1 MASVGHVMDLPKE
14 TLGIDIDTFTPKY
27 EIYPDKKKIIAGL
40 KTVLK
45 NNPNINVYIASD
57 GDREGEFIGYSL
69 VQLLN
74 LNSYHR
80 IIFHE
85 ITKEAITKAISEK
98 TDHLNNNLIC
108 AQMCRRM
115 IDRCIGYPVSK
126 ELSSKIKGAYAAG
139 RVQSTIVKMIYD
151 KCKER
156 DDFIANIQN
165 NKSTITSNMTC
176 TAIFLIEGHAINC
189 NMYCHNWQVKC
200 NERIMMHTLNV
211 FKEIKPNPHIEN
223 INERNTLTWPNN
235 PFITSTLQQD
245 AYYKYKYSPDKTMII
260 VQHLY
265 ERGHITYM
273 RTDSPNLSND
283 ILYQTKNYIVNTYG
297 EHYHNY
303 KQYKAKGNAQEAH
316 EAIRPTHINVTN
328 IEGASD
334 EENNIYDL
342 IWKRTVA
349 SQMIPCITKN
359 TDITI
364 KYAAEIVFSEVSTHL
379 PHFVGTIS
387 VVTEPGFKILYD
399 IERNDEDVSNEE
411 LNENV
416 TLNIKLDSKVSFKEM
431 TAKGQI
437 PAIPT
442 LYNQPSIIKTLE
454 KYGIGRPST
463 FATLLKKIIEYKYVT
478 ISFIKGFEITVSEFK
493 LSKNY
498 ITNKVRKSIIGG
510 EKQKYIITDLGKEAT
525 LYLMQH
531 YPSLMNYKFTSDM
544 ELKLDQ
550 IAEGKLHYINVIRE
564 FNQVTNIKLN
574 SKKVI

>member
-1 MASVGHVMDLPKE
+1 
-14 TLGIDIDTFTPKY
+14 
-27 EIYPDKKKIIAGL
+27 
-40 KTVLK
+40 
-45 NNPNINVYIASD
+45 
-57 GDREGEFIGYSL
+57 
-69 VQLLN
+69 
-74 LNSYHR
+74 
-80 IIFHE
+80 
-85 ITKEAITKAISEK
+85 
-98 TDHLNNNLIC
+98 
-108 AQMCRRM
+108 
-115 IDRCIGYPVSK
+115 
-126 ELSSKIKGAYAAG
+126 
-139 RVQSTIVKMIYD
+139 
-151 KCKER
+151 
-156 DDFIANIQN
+156 
-165 NKSTITSNMTC
+165 
-176 TAIFLIEGHAINC
+176 
-189 NMYCHNWQVKC
+189 
-200 NERIMMHTLNV
+200 
-211 FKEIKPNPHIEN
+211 
-223 INERNTLTWPNN
+223 
-235 PFITSTLQQD
+235 
-245 AYYKYKYSPDKTMII
+245 
-260 VQHLY
+260 
-265 ERGHITYM
+265 M